1 MTQAPL
7 RPDAVRPDPVRVAI
21 VAQAL
26 AVRLGLRALLQA
38 AQTIEVTGEAASLPL
53 VEADLGEV
61 DVLVIYAPEAGL
73 ETLAQVPP
81 PPAVLLLTDTPQ
93 SVQALWDHASA
104 WGVLSVDASAE
115 ELEAAVLALGQGLWV
130 GDPYLLNF
138 IQPADSPAGPPVEL
152 PDGQSLT
159 SRELEVLHGLSQGL
173 PNKQISLALGI
184 SEHTVK
190 FHVSAIYTKLG
201 ASNRTEAV
209 RLGVQRGLITL

>member
-1 MTQAPL
+1 MTHSPL
-7 RPDAVRPDPVRVAI
+7 GPDSVRVAI

-26 AVRLGLRALLQA
+26 AVRLGLRALLQS
-38 AQTIEVTGEAASLPL
+38 AQTIEVVGEAASLPL
-53 VEADLGEV
+53 VEADLGQV
-61 DVLVIYAPEAGL
+61 DVLLIYASEAGL
-73 ETLAQVPP
+73 EALAQAPP
-81 PPAVLLLTDTPQ
+81 PLAVLLLTDTPQ
-93 SVQALWDHASA
+93 PAQALWGHTGA
-104 WGVLSVDASAE
+104 WGVLSMDASAE

-130 GDPYLLNF
+130 GDPYLLRF
-138 IQPADSPAGPPVEL
+138 LQPADTAAGPPVEL

-209 RLGVQRGLITL
+209 RIGVQRGLITL